1 MSDHVDP
8 SAVVAKAAPPVAYV
22 GATLAGMT
30 IEQWI
35 SALTVAYL
43 VLAILSLV
51 FPDWRKALMNRW
63 RKWRS

>member
-1 MSDHVDP
+1 MSDHVEP

-43 VLAILSLV
+43 VLAILSLL
-51 FPDWRKALMNRW
+51 FPDWRKALMSRW